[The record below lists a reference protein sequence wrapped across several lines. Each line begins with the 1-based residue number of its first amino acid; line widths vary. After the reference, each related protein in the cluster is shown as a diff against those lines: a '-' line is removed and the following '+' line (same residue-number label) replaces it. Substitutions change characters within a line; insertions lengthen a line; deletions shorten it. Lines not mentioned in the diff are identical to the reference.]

1 MAENMDGIL
10 TTLTKDL
17 DLTRK
22 CLEKYRNMG
31 WSSFRPPSRE
41 IELRRALAVY
51 ACDLLGIETTPNDA
65 VIDFGNWIAIT
76 SRGDVAMMWELLIS
90 KIDLPVRAKEK
101 YEKALDNLHAEYAKA
116 GLGLEDEGEEVE

>member
-1 MAENMDGIL
+1 M
-10 TTLTKDL
+10 
-17 DLTRK
+17 
-22 CLEKYRNMG
+22 
-31 WSSFRPPSRE
+31 
-41 IELRRALAVY
+41 
-51 ACDLLGIETTPNDA
+51 
-65 VIDFGNWIAIT
+65 IDFGNWIAIT